1 MKYYLTLASVCLF
14 ILSCGS
20 TKKIPEQKD
29 LNEVVVSSKS
39 SEYKATEPRHWDIVH
54 TDISLSPFQK
64 INDSFTKEAKGTVMI
79 KMHPYFYATDSLAL
93 DAKSMKIDKVMITK
107 PYPKTLKYNHEDDKL
122 IIKFD
127 REFFKT
133 DTIELGIEYT
143 AKPYAENVGGSSAI
157 SEDRGLYYININ
169 NEIPNKPQQI
179 WTQGETQ
186 SNSHWFPTLDQP
198 NEKFTLTLSLLV
210 PENLQTLSNGKL
222 VSSKQEKSGWKIDK
236 WEMNQPIQTYAV
248 MFAIGNFAIV
258 KDKEWKGKEVSYY
271 VEPEYAPYAKKM
283 FKNTPEMMEYF
294 SEITGVD
301 YPWSKYSQIV
311 VRDYVSGAMENT
323 SASLFGE
330 FMNQNAREND
340 DKDYED
346 IVSHELFHQWFGDYV
361 TAESWSNLTLNESF
375 ATYGQQLWRKHKYGR
390 VSNDEMAF
398 NDLAA
403 YLGQAETD
411 DPPLVRYYY
420 NNRED
425 MFDRISYQKGGAI
438 LRYLHGL
445 IGDSAFYMAMN
456 NYLTKHAYDNAEAGD
471 WRHAVEEVTGA
482 DWSWFFNQWYYRG
495 GHPNLRIDYTYDAAK
510 QELQVNTLQTDSTYT
525 YKLPLK
531 AKLVYGN
538 EMQEIDWN
546 IQKRKQTFTYPYK
559 NGVRPLF
566 IPDTEHWLVGT
577 IKESKGTKE
586 WLQQLQVSDD
596 DYLSKR
602 RSISGAF
609 FEQQDSLS
617 QTIFLEA
624 LNSKIEPLKLYALTL
639 LRRMPDKFGWR
650 SNFKNEVMMLAING
664 NTNKVRAAAIDVIG
678 SWKIESSKNDLLNAL
693 DDSSYIVQGAAL
705 EALSSIDST
714 NAYTNARRIASNGLQ
729 ATTPAKRIGE
739 GVQDAVFWQLAKAG
753 VENDFSLFESMATT
767 VNGRKKISLSQTIY
781 IYSLR
786 TKDDAVFEKALKLL
800 VGMASTESIKSYRYS
815 IGASVFEIN
824 NYYQDAMKEKNNKFK
839 TIAESRLPIVEKY
852 KNQILSTEK
861 DSENLYRYKQ
871 L

>member
-258 KDKEWKGKEVSYY
+258 KDKEWKGIEVSYY
-271 VEPEYAPYAKKM
+271 VEAEYAPYAKKM

-301 YPWSKYSQIV
+301 YPWNKYSQIV

-546 IQKRKQTFTYPYK
+546 IQKKKT
-559 NGVRPLF
+559 N
-566 IPDTEHWLVGT
+566 I
-577 IKESKGTKE
+577 
-586 WLQQLQVSDD
+586 
-596 DYLSKR
+596 YLS
-602 RSISGAF
+602 
-609 FEQQDSLS
+609 L
-617 QTIFLEA
+617 
-624 LNSKIEPLKLYALTL
+624 
-639 LRRMPDKFGWR
+639 
-650 SNFKNEVMMLAING
+650 
-664 NTNKVRAAAIDVIG
+664 
-678 SWKIESSKNDLLNAL
+678 
-693 DDSSYIVQGAAL
+693 
-705 EALSSIDST
+705 
-714 NAYTNARRIASNGLQ
+714 
-729 ATTPAKRIGE
+729 
-739 GVQDAVFWQLAKAG
+739 
-753 VENDFSLFESMATT
+753 
-767 VNGRKKISLSQTIY
+767 
-781 IYSLR
+781 
-786 TKDDAVFEKALKLL
+786 
-800 VGMASTESIKSYRYS
+800 
-815 IGASVFEIN
+815 
-824 NYYQDAMKEKNNKFK
+824 
-839 TIAESRLPIVEKY
+839 
-852 KNQILSTEK
+852 
-861 DSENLYRYKQ
+861 
-871 L
+871 